1 MCDNDVRGLALIK
14 ELQESQTNRDQN
26 LEFSFRAD
34 GSLRVT
40 GMHMC
45 RGRRLSDLAAKWGK
59 SATVRMALL
68 QSSVTVDFRDDVGWK
83 AVASVV
89 TEQASAPS
97 KMVSAVTAC
106 VAGDHVSVLELKHG
120 GSTSVIRI
128 RPTSAATIGTNALRN
143 LLVTPM
149 VVDLHLY
156 GTYAD
161 VLVART
167 SNLVGGLAHIGSTS
181 GFSTPQR
188 RNHAGKQRY
197 MARASR
203 SYGRLCRWAAGAF
216 GGTRRAQARRGDN
229 YPERAS

>member
-1 MCDNDVRGLALIK
+1 MCDNDVRGLGLIK
-14 ELQESQTNRDQN
+14 ELQAERTNRDEN

-40 GMHMC
+40 GLRMC

-59 SATVRMALL
+59 SATVRLALL
-68 QSSVTVDFRDDVGWK
+68 QETVSIDFRDDVGWK
-83 AVASVV
+83 AVASVM
-89 TEQASAPS
+89 TDQTSAPS

-106 VAGDHVSVLELKHG
+106 VSGDHVSVLELKHG

-128 RPTSAATIGTNALRN
+128 RPTSTATIGTNALRN

-167 SNLVGGLAHIGSTS
+167 SNLVGGLAHIGSTT
-181 GFSTPQR
+181 GFSTPQPR
-188 RNHAGKQRY
+188 RHAGKRRY
-197 MARASR
+197 VARASR
-203 SYGRLCRWAAGAF
+203 TYGRLCRWAASAF
-216 GGTRRAQARRGDN
+216 GGTRS
-229 YPERAS
+229 ASTGGG